1 MKQFVKYKK
10 TKVMKVFGELRD
22 LPKNVSS
29 MMSAARQEMSQTL
42 SQVAQTNKSQVA
54 KKKKKKRQLARLETK
69 VR

>member
-1 MKQFVKYKK
+1 M
-10 TKVMKVFGELRD
+10 FGELRD

-29 MMSAARQEMSQTL
+29 MMSEARQEMSQTL

-54 KKKKKKRQLARLETK
+54 KKKKKKRLARLETK